1 MGGKEASRGSE
12 GERECGIILGGLGI
26 GGHSNTVR
34 VVCIVGVVC
43 TVGRAEFAQA

>member
-1 MGGKEASRGSE
+1 MGGKEATKGAR
-12 GERECGIILGGLGI
+12 EREIVGIILGGLGI